1 MAVVMEGPLSKWTN
15 VVKGWQY
22 RWFVLDDNTGLLSY
36 YTSKDKMMRGTRRG
50 CLRLKGANIGI
61 DDEDDSTFTINCDQK
76 TFHFQAR
83 DSEEREQWIRALE
96 DTIKRHSQS
105 RKRPMPGFQTVF
117 DPSQENLEMRL
128 AEAEAYQKIL
138 EQQIKILNSQMNAD
152 VGAEDS
158 ERYAILKDTSHKML
172 ESMNHCLNQMHTVK
186 AECEKAIKNS
196 VLPDNHP
203 LMPVASD
210 HFSANMSNVS
220 LEHNSQT
227 TDDIPNI
234 DSESP
239 AEQKTLKPSKSDPSL
254 NTRDKTPSLS
264 SDEGHDL
271 SSSKATSRSNNEL
284 SSKRRTVPTHI
295 PVENPIL
302 QPQLSYKVSPTRD
315 GNVVPFTSY
324 SSSEDEDEA
333 EFFDADEFH
342 ESESAHSSS
351 PPRTNP
357 FSATKAWTDRD
368 EFEVEDEDTVGGD
381 LDAIDKHSS
390 IITHLLSQVRLGMD
404 LTKVVLPTFILER
417 RSLLEMYADF
427 FAHPD
432 LFVDIVNHNDPR
444 NRIVAVVKWYLSAFH
459 AGRKSSVAKKPYNP
473 ILGETFRCFWVLPE
487 CESSRTERS
496 QKDGPVAWASED
508 DVTFVAEQVSHH
520 PPISAFYAENF
531 SKQISFNAH
540 IWTKSKFLG
549 LSVGVE
555 NIGQGCVSVLPYDED
570 YVLTFPNGYGRSIL
584 TVPWIEIGGKTNIT
598 CAKTGYQ
605 ATVQFHCR
613 PFYGGKKHRIT
624 CEVMSPDKKCFLTIT
639 GEWNGQMFAKY
650 ADKEE
655 AELFID
661 TLTMPTVVKTVK
673 KTSKQEEFE
682 SRRLWKDVTKC
693 LKEDDVESAT
703 GFKHKLEER
712 QRAEARERKEK
723 GTSWETK
730 LFHEVGENWVYD
742 KPLVKRL
749 SNKIPVK
756 RNER

>member
-1 MAVVMEGPLSKWTN
+1 MEGPLSKWTN

-36 YTSKDKMMRGTRRG
+36 YTSKEKMMRGTRRG

-61 DDEDDSTFTINCDQK
+61 DDEDDSTFTISCDQK

-83 DSEEREQWIRALE
+83 DSEEREHWIRALE
-96 DTIKRHSQS
+96 DTIKRHSQA
-105 RKRPMPGFQTVF
+105 RKQPMPGFQTLF

-138 EQQIKILNSQMNAD
+138 EQQIKVLHSQMNAD
-152 VGAEDS
+152 VGARDS
-158 ERYAILKDTSHKML
+158 QRYAILKETSTKML
-172 ESMNHCLNQMHTVK
+172 ESMNHCLKQMHALK
-186 AECEKAIKNS
+186 AECEKTMKNS
-196 VLPDNHP
+196 VLPDDQP
-203 LMPVASD
+203 MMPVVND
-210 HFSANMSNVS
+210 HYSAKNSNHS
-220 LEHNSQT
+220 LDHNSKT
-227 TDDIPNI
+227 TDSVEEKDPEN
-234 DSESP
+234 SV
-239 AEQKTLKPSKSDPSL
+239 EQRTLKPSKSDSSL
-254 NTRDKTPSLS
+254 NVRDKTTSVS
-264 SDEGHDL
+264 SDEGSDFE
-271 SSSKATSRSNNEL
+271 SSKPASKSNHEL
-284 SSKRRTVPTHI
+284 STTGKTAPNHL
-295 PVENPIL
+295 PLENAGL
-302 QPQLSYKVSPTRD
+302 RPQVVYKVSPTRD
-315 GNVVPFTSY
+315 ENVVPFTSY
-324 SSSEDEDEA
+324 SSSEDEDDV
-333 EFFDADEFH
+333 EFFDADEYH
-342 ESESAHSSS
+342 DLEAVPSSS
-351 PPRTNP
+351 PPRCNP
-357 FSATKAWTDRD
+357 LSSSKKWKDRD
-368 EFEVEDEDTVGGD
+368 EYEPDEDDTTGGD
-381 LDAIDKHSS
+381 LEALDKHSS

-432 LFVDIVNHNDPR
+432 LFVDIVNYSDPR
-444 NRIVAVVKWYLSAFH
+444 DRMVAVVRWYLSAFH
-459 AGRKSSVAKKPYNP
+459 AGRKGSVAKKPYNP

-487 CESSRTERS
+487 CEATRTEKS
-496 QKDGPVAWASED
+496 QKDGPVPWASDD
-508 DVTFVAEQVSHH
+508 DVTFLAEQVSHH

-531 SKQISFNAH
+531 SKEISFNAH

-624 CEVMSPDKKCFLTIT
+624 CEIMSPDDKKPFVTIT

-650 ADKEE
+650 ADREE
-655 AELFID
+655 PELFID
-661 TLTMPTVVKTVK
+661 TLTMPTVMKVVKRIT
-673 KTSKQEEFE
+673 KQQENE
-682 SRRLWKDVTKC
+682 SRRLWKDVTTS
-693 LKEDDVESAT
+693 LKEDDVETAT
-703 GFKHKLEER
+703 AFKHKLEER

-723 GTSWETK
+723 GVSWETK

-749 SNKIPVK
+749 ANRIPLK
-756 RNER
+756 TK

>member
-1 MAVVMEGPLSKWTN
+1 MAAVVMEGPLSKWTN

-61 DDEDDSTFTINCDQK
+61 DDEDDSTFTISCDQK

-83 DSEEREQWIRALE
+83 DAEERERWIRALE
-96 DTIKRHSQS
+96 DTIKRHSQA
-105 RKRPMPGFQTVF
+105 RKRPMPGFQTLF
-117 DPSQENLEMRL
+117 DPSQENLEQRL

-138 EQQIKILNSQMNAD
+138 EQQIKALHTRMNAD
-152 VGAEDS
+152 TGAQDS
-158 ERYAILKDTSHKML
+158 QRYAILKDSSTKML
-172 ESMNHCLNQMHTVK
+172 ESMNHCLKQMYIMK
-186 AECEKAIKNS
+186 EECEKAPESSCDPPMLPLVNDHYSAKLSNLAVEQIGSSSGDNNDKQGTEP
-196 VLPDNHP
+196 VL
-203 LMPVASD
+203 
-210 HFSANMSNVS
+210 
-220 LEHNSQT
+220 E
-227 TDDIPNI
+227 
-234 DSESP
+234 
-239 AEQKTLKPSKSDPSL
+239 KRTLKSSKSDSSL
-254 NTRDKTPSLS
+254 NVREKTTSVS
-264 SDEGHDL
+264 SDEGYDL
-271 SSSKATSRSNNEL
+271 EPSKAMSKSNHEL
-284 SSKRRTVPTHI
+284 STAVRNI
-295 PVENPIL
+295 PSHLPLEISSL
-302 QPQLSYKVSPTRD
+302 HGPQVGYSVSPSRD
-315 GNVVPFTSY
+315 GHVVPFTSY
-324 SSSEDEDEA
+324 SSSEDEDDM

-342 ESESAHSSS
+342 DSESAPSSS
-351 PPRTNP
+351 PPQSNP
-357 FSATKAWTDRD
+357 FSASKHWMDRD
-368 EFEVEDEDTVGGD
+368 EYEIEDEDKTGGE

-390 IITHLLSQVRLGMD
+390 VITHLLSQVRLGMD

-432 LFVDIVNHNDPR
+432 LFVDIVNYSDPKDR
-444 NRIVAVVKWYLSAFH
+444 MVAVVRWYLSAFH
-459 AGRKSSVAKKPYNP
+459 AGRKGSVAKKPYNP
-473 ILGETFRCFWVLPE
+473 ILGETFRCFWVLPK
-487 CESSRTERS
+487 CETSRTEKC
-496 QKDGPVAWASED
+496 QADGPVPWASED
-508 DVTFVAEQVSHH
+508 DVTFLAEQVSHH

-624 CEVMSPDKKCFLTIT
+624 CEIISPEDKKTFLTVT

-650 ADKEE
+650 SDREE
-655 AELFID
+655 PELFID
-661 TLTMPTVVKTVK
+661 TTAMPTVMKLVK
-673 KTSKQEEFE
+673 KVSKQEETE
-682 SRRLWKDVTKC
+682 SRRLWKDVTAS
-693 LKEDDVESAT
+693 LKIDDVENAT
-703 GFKHKLEER
+703 ASKHKLEER

-723 GTSWETK
+723 GLSWETK

-742 KPLVKRL
+742 KPLIKRQANP
-749 SNKIPVK
+749 SRRKSK
-756 RNER
+756 